1 MPTGYVEVTSDLG
14 EQFSWPAEDVCQIAV
29 DLQVNGN

>member
-14 EQFSWPAEDVCQIAV
+14 EQFPWPAEDVCQIAV